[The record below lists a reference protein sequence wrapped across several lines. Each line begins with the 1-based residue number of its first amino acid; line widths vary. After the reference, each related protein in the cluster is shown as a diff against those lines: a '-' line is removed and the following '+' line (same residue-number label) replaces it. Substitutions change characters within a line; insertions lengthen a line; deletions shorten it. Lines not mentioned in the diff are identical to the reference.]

1 MPDGISLRKP
11 GHLPYLAVFGALAAL
26 FSVCIAAFILDL
38 PALASLIP
46 GAKPVSPMLAIPYLG
61 YAIVFIILELRPP
74 RRKPSIALLSLS
86 VFALAI
92 SLTSAVLILAFPL
105 PALSSSVPLRSIPL
119 RGGYEPSLMGTLGMG
134 ALSIGILLSRASR
147 RGAAS
152 LASDGFLALAGLA
165 GFFSIIGHSF
175 GIPFPGSGYTFATS
189 LPSGIGLVS
198 FSAAVLRYAPAS
210 SLARVIFPTREGAP
224 ILRAFL
230 ASAFLSAI
238 LLSFGLFR
246 IIARRRIGDAGLPA
260 PNASLLAGIS
270 LALLVSSVAS
280 FSSAYAHAFSRLKAS
295 RTDLRG
301 ALIKLSA
308 FWDIA
313 SLEEASGGE
322 LARHAL
328 GAIMAISESPAGFFG
343 FIDEDGSGF
352 TVYAEADG
360 SGGAR
365 SSEST
370 VRRVPL
376 TEGAPWTEA
385 ARTGKP
391 VIMNGPPASGADAD
405 LAFPDG
411 RRSVSRLLVVPVAA
425 GGRVKSIAVVAD
437 RAAAYGDED
446 AARLAAFCFNVQSAI
461 DRRLVEADLAAEK
474 RLLAVTLDS
483 IGDAVLVCDANSRVV
498 SANPEARRLLDLPPS
513 PERRTRGEEVLRL
526 VDSASREDRPSP
538 VLASISNGGEEVKFD
553 NACVVG
559 KSGSVTC
566 VEGVSSPI
574 RDPNGLIIGS
584 ITVFRD
590 VTARL
595 KADGAIRR
603 LENFEA
609 LGTLASGVGHDFNN
623 LLGGIFGY
631 VHMARASL
639 SAGNDEACVSFLD
652 KAESVYDRAKDLASR
667 LLAAARGG
675 NPSKRFGDAV
685 ACIRETAEFALSGS
699 NIVLEFDSGLGP
711 CAALFAPNQIGQI
724 VENLVIN
731 AKQAMPAGGKLSI
744 RLETITVRDGEHPPL
759 DAGSYLRASFRDT
772 GPGIP
777 VEVRSQLFS
786 PYFTTKSGGNGL
798 GLYTSLAIAQRH
810 GGWLDADSP
819 PGSGAV
825 FSLLLPLAAAGE
837 SEPRSAAVSALFSGS
852 GPVLLLD
859 DEDYNLEIGSDMLS
873 ALGFEPHVCRTG
885 EEAFR
890 EFERAATGGKPYR
903 AAFLDLTIPGEGGAI
918 DVAKRIFSLD
928 KNAKAVA
935 TSGYRSDPVI
945 ADPTSYGFVASLR
958 KPFRIED
965 LAPLIPVIMGSQED
979 SAPSRES

>member
-1 MPDGISLRKP
+1 MPDGIVLRKP
-11 GHLPYLAVFGALAAL
+11 GHLSCLAVFGALAAL
-26 FSVCIAAFILDL
+26 FAVCIAAFILDL

-46 GAKPVSPMLAIPYLG
+46 GAKPVSPILAIPYLG
-61 YAIVFIILELRPP
+61 YAAIFLVLELKPP
-74 RRKPSIALLSLS
+74 RMKPSISLLALS
-86 VFALAI
+86 VFALAVA
-92 SLTSAVLILAFPL
+92 LTSAALTIAFPL
-105 PALSSSVPLRSIPL
+105 PASSASVPPRSIPL
-119 RGGYEPSLMGTLGMG
+119 RGGYEPSLLGTLGMG
-134 ALSIGILLSRASR
+134 ALAIGILLSRASR
-147 RGAAS
+147 RGAAA
-152 LASDGFLALAGLA
+152 LASDAFLALSCLA
-165 GFFSIIGHSF
+165 GFFSIAGHAF
-175 GIPFPGSGYTFATS
+175 GIPFPGSGYPFATS

-198 FSAAVLRYAPAS
+198 FSAAALRQSPSS

-224 ILRAFL
+224 ILRAFI

-238 LLSFGLFR
+238 LIGFGIFG
-246 IIARRRIGDAGLPA
+246 IFSRRFAYADLPA
-260 PNASLLAGIS
+260 SNAVLLAAVS
-270 LALLVSSVAS
+270 LALLAASVAS
-280 FSSAYAHAFSRLKAS
+280 FSSAYAQAFSRLKAS

-313 SLEEASGGE
+313 SLEEASGSE

-328 GAIMAISESPAGFFG
+328 GAIMAISENPAGFFG
-343 FIDEDGSGF
+343 FIDDDGSGF
-352 TVYAEADG
+352 TVYAEADEPG
-360 SGGAR
+360 SAR
-365 SSEST
+365 SSESP

-376 TEGAPWTEA
+376 AEGAPWTEA

-391 VIMNGPPASGADAD
+391 VIMNAPPASGATAG
-405 LAFPDG
+405 LPFPDG
-411 RRSVSRLLVVPVAA
+411 KRSASRLLVVPVAA
-425 GGRVKSIAVVAD
+425 GGRVKSIAAVAD
-437 RAAAYGDED
+437 RSAAYGDED

-498 SANPEARRLLDLPPS
+498 SANPEARRLLDIPPS

-526 VDSASREDRPSP
+526 IDSASREDRPSP
-538 VLASISNGGEEVKFD
+538 VLASISDGGEDVKFD

-559 KSGSVTC
+559 KSGNVTC

-639 SAGNDEACVSFLD
+639 SAGNEDACVSFLD

-675 NPSKRFGDAV
+675 NPSRRFGDAV

-711 CAALFAPNQIGQI
+711 CAALFDPNQIGQV

-731 AKQAMPAGGKLSI
+731 AKQAMPAGGRLSI
-744 RLETITVRDGEHPPL
+744 RMEAIAVRDGEHPPL

-777 VEVRSQLFS
+777 AEVRSQLFS

-825 FSLLLPLAAAGE
+825 FSLFLPIAAAGVA
-837 SEPRSAAVSALFSGS
+837 EPRNAAVSALFAGS

-859 DEDYNLEIGSDMLS
+859 DEEYNLEIGSDMLS

-890 EFERAATGGKPYR
+890 EFERASTGGKPYR

-965 LAPLIPVIMGSQED
+965 LAPLIPVIMGSQAD
-979 SAPSRES
+979 SAPSRDP